1 MIILVILSSVPYC
14 PSTGFLTYYTKCCPP
29 LAGTLKKIVNFQC
42 LPLKGRERRSMAP
55 SVTSSLAREE
65 KWAQG
70 ESPREK
76 EETYIK
82 RSYRQM
88 DQLFFQ

>member
-1 MIILVILSSVPYC
+1 
-14 PSTGFLTYYTKCCPP
+14 
-29 LAGTLKKIVNFQC
+29 
-42 LPLKGRERRSMAP
+42 MAP

-70 ESPREK
+70 ESLREE

-88 DQLFFQ
+88 DQLFSTELNTSWKVKKKGTSQIFL